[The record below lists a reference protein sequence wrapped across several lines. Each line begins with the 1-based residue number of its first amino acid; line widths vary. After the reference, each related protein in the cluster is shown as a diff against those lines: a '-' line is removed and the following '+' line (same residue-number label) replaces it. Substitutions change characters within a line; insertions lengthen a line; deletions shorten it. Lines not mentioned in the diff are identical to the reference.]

1 LQYAQFSKRALAS
14 LFVQMLPQPLSL
26 EIAEERISSK
36 GSGQIRAISY
46 AWLRDIEAKAFQSAI
61 RGKAEYHESS

>member
-1 LQYAQFSKRALAS
+1 
-14 LFVQMLPQPLSL
+14 MLPQPLSL